1 MKKRWQHVNRGI
13 LLLLAVIIAVVSYL
27 VSDSIHNSRER
38 KEVKEIASQYIIDS
52 YPLFITPSDFD
63 FFFWN
68 SIDSDTLLPAVHS
81 QAGSLS
87 HYFADNE
94 LVRNQAFDQSFDFF
108 RYYSSLKMRPDKCT
122 RVPESVEILEL
133 YNGSASVVVRST
145 TKIDFI
151 NEDGTITYEELA
163 TQDDLQFLYTDGE
176 WKLVQTKSNLNIQSG
191 YEF

>member
-1 MKKRWQHVNRGI
+1 
-13 LLLLAVIIAVVSYL
+13 
-27 VSDSIHNSRER
+27 
-38 KEVKEIASQYIIDS
+38 
-52 YPLFITPSDFD
+52 
-63 FFFWN
+63 
-68 SIDSDTLLPAVHS
+68 
-81 QAGSLS
+81 
-87 HYFADNE
+87 
-94 LVRNQAFDQSFDFF
+94 
-108 RYYSSLKMRPDKCT
+108 MRPDKCT